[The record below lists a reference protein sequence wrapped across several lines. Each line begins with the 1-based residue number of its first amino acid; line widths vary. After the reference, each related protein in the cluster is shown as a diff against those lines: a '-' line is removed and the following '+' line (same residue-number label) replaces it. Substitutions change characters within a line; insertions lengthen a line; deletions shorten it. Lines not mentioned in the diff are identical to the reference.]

1 MKRHWLMKT
10 EPEDFSIEDL
20 KRKGR
25 EPWSGVRNFQARN
38 FMLKEMQVGDGV
50 LFYHSSTEIPGVYG
64 LAKVA
69 TDSYPDPT
77 QFDRKSKYFDEKSR
91 RENPRWYLVD
101 VEFDRV
107 LKHPVTLERLRAEP
121 ELADMVALKKGNRLS
136 ITPVTKPEFERIV
149 ALGKTA
155 PPKDSIA

>member
-1 MKRHWLMKT
+1 MKRFWLMKT

-20 KRKGR
+20 KKKGR

-38 FMLKEMQVGDGV
+38 FMLNEMKVGDGV
-50 LFYHSSTEIPGVYG
+50 LFYHSSTEVPGVYG

-77 QFDRKSKYFDEKSR
+77 QFDKKSKYYDEKSK

-101 VEFDRV
+101 VEFDKV
-107 LKHPVTLERLRAEP
+107 LKYPVTLDRLRAEP
-121 ELADMVALKKGNRLS
+121 ELADMIALKKGNRLS
-136 ITPVTKPEFERIV
+136 ITPVTKPEFDRIV
-149 ALGKTA
+149 QLGNKK
-155 PPKDSIA
+155 P